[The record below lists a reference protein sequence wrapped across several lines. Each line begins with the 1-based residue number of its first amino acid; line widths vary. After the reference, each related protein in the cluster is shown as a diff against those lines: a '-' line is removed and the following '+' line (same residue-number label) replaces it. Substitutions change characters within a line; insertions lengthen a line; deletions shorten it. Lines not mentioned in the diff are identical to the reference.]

1 MKKISL
7 VTAVVLVFMCMNVQ
21 AQSYN
26 HSHGENGTVHS
37 KGMASMDANAQF
49 VPYEFER
56 HAVDDN
62 DILIEILYSG
72 ICHSDIHTVK
82 GHWGTPNYPV
92 VPGHEIVG
100 RVTQVGK
107 NVTKFKVGDY
117 AGVGCLVN
125 SCGVCEHCM
134 KGEEQYCDNNK
145 KVYTYNSYDH
155 FHNGA
160 NTLGGYAN
168 NIVVTERFGIK
179 IPEGAP
185 FDKVAPLLCA
195 GITTYSPLR
204 TANVKAGDKVAVAG
218 FGGLGHVA
226 VQYAVSFGAD
236 VTVFDITEAK
246 RQSAMDMGAVK
257 YVNIKDASQLEGL
270 ANSFDVILTTI
281 PYNYDME
288 MYLRML
294 KVDGELIQAGMP
306 PAGQYPAI
314 NTSLLGGRRKVYGTH
329 IGGIPETQEMLDYSV
344 AKGIYPTIE
353 VITPAQITEA
363 YGKVEAGEVQFR
375 YVIDMSK
382 L

>member
-1 MKKISL
+1 
-7 VTAVVLVFMCMNVQ
+7 MCINAN
-21 AQSYN
+21 AQGHD
-26 HSHGENGTVHS
+26 HSHDGRVHS
-37 KGMASMDANAQF
+37 KGMAAMDANAQF
-49 VPYEFER
+49 VPYNFER
-56 HAVDDN
+56 HAVGDN

-92 VPGHEIVG
+92 VPGHEIAG
-100 RVTQVGK
+100 RVTQIGK

-125 SCGVCEHCM
+125 SCGICEHCM

-145 KVYTYNSYDH
+145 KVYTYNSTDH

-185 FDKVAPLLCA
+185 LDKIAPLLCA

-204 TANVKAGDKVAVAG
+204 TADVKAGDKVAIAG

-246 RQSAMDMGAVK
+246 RQPAMDMGAVK
-257 YVNIKDASQLEGL
+257 YVNINNPAQLEGL
-270 ANSFDVILTTI
+270 SNSFDVILTTI
-281 PYNYDME
+281 PYDYDME
-288 MYLRML
+288 MYIRML

-306 PAGQYPAI
+306 PSGQYPSI
-314 NTSLLGGRRKVYGTH
+314 NTGLLGGRRKVYGTH
-329 IGGIPETQEMLDYSV
+329 IGGIPETQEMLDYSI
-344 AKGIYPTIE
+344 AKGIYPEIE

-375 YVIDMSK
+375 YVIDTSK